1 MTCST
6 QPRTF
11 IHNQGHFLHKMEIK
25 ELNVEM
31 GNAGIRAMMEHLHSN
46 YTFNTSWRCH
56 KTLLRE
62 AARDP
67 SPSAECPVVKWN
79 LARDRAPPNLLVS
92 GVTVSRCP
100 SVSTGL
106 REILHCLER
115 APTGAFLSLKVPT
128 SGSTVQNLLIHY
140 AKQVFKHG
148 W

>member
-11 IHNQGHFLHKMEIK
+11 IHSQGHFLHKMEIK

-67 SPSAECPVVKWN
+67 RPSDECPVVKWN

-106 REILHCLER
+106 RENLHCPER
-115 APTGAFLSLKVPT
+115 AFLSSKVPT
-128 SGSTVQNLLIHY
+128 SGSTVQNLLRQY
-140 AKQVFKHG
+140 NKNRR
-148 W
+148 